1 MGLFLDRQKHI
12 NYIFSRHSDE
22 ILYMWRYDGT
32 LQEIADKYS
41 ISRDTVKKF
50 LVRKCLYPRVTH
62 DLPFDTSPFRDRTT
76 MILDSEQG
84 KIREL
89 YKAGSTLESI
99 AARVGLSVY
108 LIRKFLILIGV
119 FVPRR
124 QTAPKKKNPETT
136 PKQTTTAQTKRIVSA
151 ADIEYNFACRVC
163 DLLNDGRGL
172 QWVARELR
180 VSVDEVCRIIRLHLK
195 TRGSRWCV

>member
-1 MGLFLDRQKHI
+1 MGFYLDRQKHI

-22 ILYMWRYDGT
+22 ILYIWRYGGT

-50 LVRKCLYPRVTH
+50 LVQKCLYPRVKH
-62 DLPFDTSPFRDRTT
+62 AMPFDSSPFRDRTT

-89 YKAGSTLESI
+89 YKSGATLEGI
-99 AARVGLSVY
+99 AASVGLSVY

-119 FVPRR
+119 FVPNRHP
-124 QTAPKKKNPETT
+124 APKKKKPEIP
-136 PKQTTTAQTKRIVSA
+136 PKQTKTAQTKRIVSA
-151 ADIEYNFACRVC
+151 ADIEYSFACRVC

-180 VSVDEVCRIIRLHLK
+180 VSVDEVCKIIRLRLK

>member
-12 NYIFSRHSDE
+12 NHVFSRHSDE
-22 ILYMWRYDGT
+22 ILYMWRYGGT

-50 LVRKCLYPRVTH
+50 LVRKCLYPRVKH

-89 YKAGSTLESI
+89 YKSGATLESI
-99 AARVGLSVY
+99 ATRVGLSVY

-119 FVPRR
+119 FVPHR
-124 QTAPKKKNPETT
+124 QPAPKMKRLEIT
-136 PKQTTTAQTKRIVSA
+136 PKQMTTAQPKRIVSA
-151 ADIEYNFACRVC
+151 ADMEYNFACRVC
-163 DLLNDGRGL
+163 DLLNEGRGL

-180 VSVDEVCRIIRLHLK
+180 VSVDEVCKIIRLRLK

>member
-12 NYIFSRHSDE
+12 NYVFSRHSDE
-22 ILYMWRYDGT
+22 ILYMWRYGGT

-50 LVRKCLYPRVTH
+50 LVRKCLYPRLKH

-89 YKAGSTLESI
+89 YKSGATLEGI

-108 LIRKFLILIGV
+108 LIRKFLILIGI
-119 FVPRR
+119 FIPHR
-124 QTAPKKKNPETT
+124 QPTPKKKKPETT
-136 PKQTTTAQTKRIVSA
+136 PKQTTTAQPKRIVSA

>member
-12 NYIFSRHSDE
+12 NYVFSRHSDE
-22 ILYMWRYDGT
+22 ILYIWRYGGT

-50 LVRKCLYPRVTH
+50 LVSKCLYPRVKH

-89 YKAGSTLESI
+89 YKSGATLETI

-108 LIRKFLILIGV
+108 LVRKFLILIGV
-119 FVPRR
+119 FVPHR
-124 QTAPKKKNPETT
+124 QTAPKKKKAA
-136 PKQTTTAQTKRIVSA
+136 PKQTTTAQPKRIVSA